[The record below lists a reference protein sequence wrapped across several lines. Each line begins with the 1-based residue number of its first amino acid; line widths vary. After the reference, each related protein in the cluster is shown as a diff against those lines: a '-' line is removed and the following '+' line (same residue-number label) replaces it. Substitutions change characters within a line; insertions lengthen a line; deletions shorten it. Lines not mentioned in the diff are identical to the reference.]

1 MMFAPGELTDD
12 GFLGGRLHVLQPRRG
27 SRAAT
32 DPVLLAASVPARAG
46 QTVLELGCG
55 VGVASLCLGFRV
67 AGLRLAGLELQPAY
81 ATLARENAARNGIA
95 MEVHEGDLTAMPAAL
110 RGSFDH
116 VIANPPYYPP
126 GSGTGAADPGRET
139 AMREATPLSAWI
151 EAGIRRLAPRGMLT
165 LILGADRLPAALAAL
180 DDRMG
185 SCRVL
190 PLAARQ
196 GRAAGR
202 LIIQSKKGGR
212 GPFTLLAPLILHDG
226 ATHDGDRDS
235 LSRAAAAL
243 LRDAGALSL
252 ELNQNVGDHSPEGP
266 TSRDTTHLL

>member
-1 MMFAPGELTDD
+1 MFTADELTDD

-27 SRAAT
+27 YRAAT
-32 DPVLLAASVPARAG
+32 DPVLLAAAVPALAG
-46 QTVLELGCG
+46 QSVLELGCG

-67 AGLRLAGLELQPAY
+67 PGLRLAGLELQAAY
-81 ATLARENAARNGIA
+81 AALARENAARNGMA
-95 MEVHEGDLTAMPAAL
+95 FEVSEGDLQAMPPAL

-139 AMREATPLSAWI
+139 AMREATPLSLWI
-151 EAGIRRLAPRGMLT
+151 EAGIRRLAPRGILT
-165 LILGADRLPAALAAL
+165 LILGADRLPATLRAL

-185 SCRVL
+185 STRLL

-202 LIIQSKKGGR
+202 FIIQSKKGGR
-212 GPFTLLAPLILHDG
+212 GPFTLLAPLVLHEGD
-226 ATHDGDRDS
+226 AHDGDRDS
-235 LSRAAAAL
+235 VSTPVARI
-243 LRDAGALSL
+243 LREAGALSL
-252 ELNQNVGDHSPEGP
+252 GVH
-266 TSRDTTHLL
+266 